1 LFYSDGSIRL
11 NFEKAMP
18 QRDSIHYAVR
28 QALVKDG
35 WSITNDPYVISY
47 GERFLFIDL
56 GAAETLG
63 DNGVESRFIGAQ
75 RGVSQIAVEVK
86 EFRRASAIADLE
98 QAIGQYVLYR
108 LLLNQVDP
116 DRELYLAIGE
126 ATFAE
131 IFNEPIGELVIRE
144 LPLNLLI
151 VDVERSE
158 VKQWIPPRQIETL

>member
-1 LFYSDGSIRL
+1 
-11 NFEKAMP
+11 MP

-28 QALVKDG
+28 QALVNDG
-35 WSITNDPYVISY
+35 WSITADPYVISY

-56 GAAETLG
+56 GAAEASG
-63 DNGVESRFIGAQ
+63 DNGMEYRFIGAQ

-116 DRELYLAIGE
+116 ERDLYLAIDE
-126 ATFAE
+126 NTFAD
-131 IFNEPIGELVIRE
+131 IFNEPIGELVIRD

-151 VDVERSE
+151 VDVELSE
-158 VKQWIPPRQIETL
+158 VTQWIPPRQIETL